1 MKKIASLFLTTTLLL
16 AVVMSNTSCVTAKK
30 DIVGV
35 ASDNTK
41 TLATAVAAAGLVATL
56 QGTGPFTVFAPS
68 DAAFAAIQM
77 DVDNLLKP
85 ENKAQLA
92 KVLTYHVVSG
102 KVMAADLRDGQ
113 EVTTVQGSILRVSI
127 NNGKVMINGANV
139 ITANVPASNGV
150 VHVIDKVLMPN

>member
-16 AVVMSNTSCVTAKK
+16 AVVMSNSSCVMTKK

-35 ASDNTK
+35 ATDNTK
-41 TLATAVAAAGLVATL
+41 TLATAVAAAGLVETL

-85 ENKAQLA
+85 EKKAQLA

-113 EVTTVQGSILRVSI
+113 ELTTVQGSTLKVSI
-127 NNGKVMINGANV
+127 KNGKVMINGANV

-150 VHVIDKVLMPN
+150 IHVIDKVVMPN